1 VECLISVPISDFSI
15 TKLACTE
22 KNKLGVFP
30 FLLLI
35 VMFFVAIFSSF
46 GKALKLSK
54 DLLRDIL

>member
-1 VECLISVPISDFSI
+1 MGVPISDFSI

-35 VMFFVAIFSSF
+35 VMFFVAVFSPF